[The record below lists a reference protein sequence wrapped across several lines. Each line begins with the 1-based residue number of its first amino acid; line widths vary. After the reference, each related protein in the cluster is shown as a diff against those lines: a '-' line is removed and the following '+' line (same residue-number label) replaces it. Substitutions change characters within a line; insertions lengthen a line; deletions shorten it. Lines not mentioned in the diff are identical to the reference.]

1 MTAPG
6 GKRPARPRAS
16 LLYGA
21 LAIAG
26 GLVLAES
33 LFLPWYSLNLTV
45 GGVDAAST
53 HSAWQVMSV
62 MDLLLLLT
70 ALAAIAG
77 GAVVARRGELQAIP
91 LAAGAAAVVL
101 SVLGLVD
108 LPESDL
114 AAAPGDTAS
123 VGREAGPFVA
133 LVGSAGILF
142 AGFAA
147 MRRRAPG
154 RGPARGSAGGAR
166 SAPPPPPARSPAPH
180 RQARPRTAAPRSPW
194 RAPGR

>member
-1 MTAPG
+1 MRG
-6 GKRPARPRAS
+6 RS
-16 LLYGA
+16 VLYGG
-21 LAIAG
+21 IAVLC

-45 GGVDAAST
+45 AGVDAAST

-62 MDLLLLLT
+62 MDVLLLLT

-77 GAVVARRGELQAIP
+77 GVVVARRGELQAIP
-91 LAAGAAAVVL
+91 LAAGAAAIVL
-101 SVLGLVD
+101 SLLGLVD

-133 LVGSAGILF
+133 LVSSAGILF
-142 AGFAA
+142 AGYAA
-147 MRRRAPG
+147 TRWQAAGRRPA
-154 RGPARGSAGGAR
+154 RGPAADARRG
-166 SAPPPPPARSPAPH
+166 PPRRPARSPAP
-180 RQARPRTAAPRSPW
+180 RRPGRPRTAAPRSPW
-194 RAPGR
+194 RASDR